1 MYTCYKYVLCFL
13 FGLVLVWGGR
23 GKTQKHKNKNKV
35 GERGNYVRGG
45 GGKNDGNGKLV
56 IVLMLWAEQH
66 VIGGQRI
73 AIGG

>member
-1 MYTCYKYVLCFL
+1 MFFVW
-13 FGLVLVWGGR
+13 FGGGGR